1 MSVAYVALGSNLQ
14 QPQVQV
20 TQALHELESL
30 PQTRVVRRSSLYRTA
45 PVGYDNQPD
54 FINAV
59 AEVETTL
66 EPLALLRALLAMEDT
81 HGRER
86 PFPNAPRVLDLD
98 LLLYDD
104 IDMQTPE
111 LTLPHP
117 RMQDRGFV
125 MLPLAEIAPELN
137 IGRYGSASQLAGAC
151 DGQGIERVYIS
162 ANEEPRAV

>member
-20 TQALHELESL
+20 TQALRELAEL
-30 PQTRVVRRSSLYRTA
+30 PQTRVMQASSLYRTA

-59 AEVETTL
+59 AMVDTSL
-66 EPLALLRALLAMEDT
+66 APLALLRALLALEDT

-104 IDMQTPE
+104 IAMQTPE

-117 RMQDRGFV
+117 RMQERGFV
-125 MLPLAEIAPELN
+125 MLPLAEIAPELQ
-137 IGRYGSASQLAGAC
+137 IGTHGKASQLAAAC
-151 DGQGIERVYIS
+151 RDQGVERITAHES
-162 ANEEPRAV
+162 K